1 METLKTFL
9 RNSKKANSYLLL
21 QNQTNVKQTWQVPNE
36 TSGTKKLKLDS
47 FPKKLKIKETEI
59 TKTYGIAEQLT
70 NFFNETGPNLTNSI
84 TTPTKTLTLF
94 RMEFFRAAHGWVVGQ
109 KDPPP

>member
-1 METLKTFL
+1 MKTIKTFL

-47 FPKKLKIKETEI
+47 FPKKLKIKEKHKIKPYKNANELNKFFT
-59 TKTYGIAEQLT
+59 GI
-70 NFFNETGPNLTNSI
+70 GPNLASNIANI
-84 TTPTKTLTLF
+84 TKSFKSYLVPF
-94 RMEFFRAAHGWVVGQ
+94 
-109 KDPPP
+109 